1 MHYFQYKNNH
11 LCSEDVPVHIIAEAV
26 GTPLYLYSHRTLVRH
41 FKAFDSAFDGL
52 PHLICYSVKANSNAA
67 VMKTFLGLGGGFDI
81 VSAGELYRALR
92 VGADPRT
99 IVYSGVG
106 KRDDEIR
113 YALDVGILMF
123 NAESFQEL
131 RRINDIASEIGIEA
145 PVSFRVNPDIDPE
158 THPYISTGLKK
169 AKFGVAI
176 EHAIEGYR
184 EAVRLPYLKVRGV
197 SCHIGSQLTD
207 LDPFVEALRRVKTLV
222 SELRSMGI
230 DLQYVDL
237 GGGLG
242 ITYHR
247 EEPPHPKEYAAAL
260 MHEANAMNCTFIFEP
275 GRVIVGN
282 AGILVARV
290 LYTKEGAKNFVVVDA
305 AMNDLVRPTLY
316 GSYQE
321 IVPVERS
328 TRGEI
333 VADMVGPICES
344 GDFLARDRVMPRF
357 QPGDLVAIMGAGA
370 YGFSMSS
377 NYNSR
382 PRPAEVLVK
391 NDQFF
396 VVRRRESYE
405 DLVVGEVI
413 PPFLQG

>member
-1 MHYFQYKNNH
+1 MHYFQYKDGH
-11 LCSEDVPVHIIAEAV
+11 LYGEDVPIRAIAEAE

-41 FKAFDSAFDGL
+41 FHAFDSAFEGL

-67 VMKTFLGLGGGFDI
+67 VMKTFCDLGGGFDI

-92 VGADPRT
+92 IGADPHT

-113 YALDVGILMF
+113 YALNAGILMF

-131 RRINDIASEIGIEA
+131 RRINDIAAEMGTKA

-158 THPYISTGLKK
+158 THPYISTGIKK

-176 EHAIEGYR
+176 EYAIEGYK
-184 EAVRLPYLKVRGV
+184 EAARLSHLTVRGI

-207 LDPFVEALRRVKTLV
+207 VGPFVEALRRVKNLV
-222 SELRSMGI
+222 DELRSMGI
-230 DLQYVDL
+230 DLQYVDV

-260 MHEANAMNCTFIFEP
+260 MQEAKGMECTFIFEP
-275 GRVIVGN
+275 GRVLVGN
-282 AGILVARV
+282 AGILVAQV
-290 LYTKEGAKNFVVVDA
+290 LYTKAGEKNFVVVDA

-321 IVPVERS
+321 ILPVERS
-328 TRGEI
+328 EREEI

-344 GDFLARDRVMPRF
+344 GDFLARDRMMPRF
-357 QPGDLVAIMGAGA
+357 EPGDLVAIMSAGA

-382 PRPAEVLVK
+382 PRAAEVLVRD
-391 NDQFF
+391 DQFY

-405 DLVVGEVI
+405 DLVLGEVI
-413 PPFLQG
+413 PPFLEG